1 MLQRSRKM
9 KKKTYIKLMVATV
22 LASALLLGACGNKNE
37 TTQTSS
43 SAKTSQ
49 SSSSKAASS
58 SKESKTQ
65 KSSS

>member
-1 MLQRSRKM
+1 M
-9 KKKTYIKLMVATV
+9 KKKTYIKLMAATV
-22 LASALLLGACGNKNE
+22 LTSTLLLGACGNKNE
-37 TTQTSS
+37 TTQTSG

-65 KSSS
+65 KSSNSASS